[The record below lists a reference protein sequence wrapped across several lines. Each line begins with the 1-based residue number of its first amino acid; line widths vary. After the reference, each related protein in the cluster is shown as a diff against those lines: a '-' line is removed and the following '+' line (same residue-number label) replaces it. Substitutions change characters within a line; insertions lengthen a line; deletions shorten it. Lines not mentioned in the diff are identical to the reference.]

1 MELKD
6 TLRQLKSELAMADD
20 NAIKSDLRYAI
31 HFVGKVIK
39 KYQEK
44 DKRAERKLAKEEKEK
59 ALARKEALAF
69 IEKQRRKIKG

>member
-44 DKRAERKLAKEEKEK
+44 DKRAERKLAKEKEK